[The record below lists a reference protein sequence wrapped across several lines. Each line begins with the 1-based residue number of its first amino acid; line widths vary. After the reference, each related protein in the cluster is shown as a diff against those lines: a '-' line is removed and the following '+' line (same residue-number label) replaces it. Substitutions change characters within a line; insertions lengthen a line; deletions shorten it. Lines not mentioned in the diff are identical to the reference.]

1 MISES
6 QFNDLGSRVALIEAD
21 NAYGST
27 FRTFDEGSGQTF
39 IPESNSSS
47 RPSSFDIKRTKDEKV
62 TIRGGVVRQGG
73 RGKVIVPD
81 TDITPGGSSGAP
93 NYALLEISASSTL
106 TATIVCMATDAED
119 TGSNFYVT
127 LWEVYQ
133 ADGKAKVLKDR
144 RSDILLR
151 SPI

>member
-1 MISES
+1 
-6 QFNDLGSRVALIEAD
+6 
-21 NAYGST
+21 
-27 FRTFDEGSGQTF
+27 
-39 IPESNSSS
+39 
-47 RPSSFDIKRTKDEKV
+47 
-62 TIRGGVVRQGG
+62 VRQGG

-93 NYALLEISASSTL
+93 NYALLEISASGTL

-119 TGSNFYVT
+119 TGSNVYVT

-133 ADGKAKVLKDR
+133 TGGKAKVLKDR